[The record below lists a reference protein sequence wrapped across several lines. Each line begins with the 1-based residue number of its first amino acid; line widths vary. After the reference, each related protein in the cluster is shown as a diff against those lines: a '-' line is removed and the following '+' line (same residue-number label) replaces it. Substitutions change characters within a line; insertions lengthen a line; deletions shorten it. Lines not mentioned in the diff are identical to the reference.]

1 MVYDKFVDLYVVV
14 IKIFVNRGLVLL
26 FIREILFY
34 Y

>member
-1 MVYDKFVDLYVVV
+1 MVYDKFVDLYVV